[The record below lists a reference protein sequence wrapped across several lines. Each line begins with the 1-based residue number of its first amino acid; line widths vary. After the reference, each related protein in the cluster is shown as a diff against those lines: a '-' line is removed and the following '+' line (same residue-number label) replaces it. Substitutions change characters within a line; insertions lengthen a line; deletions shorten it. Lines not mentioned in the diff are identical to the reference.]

1 MSGVSDGVSRLRER
15 LSALTARWR
24 RRGGTLALIWT
35 LITLGLATMLWV
47 SGFRDWPV
55 YLTAVPGAVVSVLL
69 WIGVA
74 RTRRRRVAE
83 KQPSG

>member
-1 MSGVSDGVSRLRER
+1 MRGLIAS
-15 LSALTARWR
+15 WR
-24 RRGGTLALIWT
+24 RRGNSLALAWT

-47 SGFRDWPV
+47 SGFRAWPV

-74 RTRRRRVAE
+74 RTRRRAG
-83 KQPSG
+83 S